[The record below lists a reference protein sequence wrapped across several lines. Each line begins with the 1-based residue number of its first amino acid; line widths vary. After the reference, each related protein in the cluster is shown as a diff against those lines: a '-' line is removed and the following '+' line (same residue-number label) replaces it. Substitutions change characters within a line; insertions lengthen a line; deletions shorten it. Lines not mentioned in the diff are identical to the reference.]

1 MTKVVLASNAFRA
14 GVRIAAGCLGALAGG
29 ASVRAQ
35 SFVTTINT
43 AVVWQDNATDA
54 DRADGCL
61 EAWQLLASAT
71 TMQRHTVSRDDA
83 LLIGA
88 TFASEAWSPYSGL
101 DQLTAGP
108 CVGWRHKFGLGAY
121 APAVRLDLAGA
132 GIAARES
139 ARTGWQGQAALG
151 FGQRFTEA
159 LRLDFGAD
167 LTRTDTHAAVFT
179 RTTGGL
185 AAEMS
190 YDFMSRWR
198 LKTRLGWRNGDVVSY
213 SRAAWTYWGWQ
224 PANGYSYAS
233 TTPPLLVRTF
243 DDPYLAYRTRAH
255 TWSYTA
261 GVSPAIGRNT
271 ALTFQIERAET
282 SNATARYVN
291 NLYSVGLA
299 HQF

>member
-1 MTKVVLASNAFRA
+1 MTKIVLAFTAFRT
-14 GVRIAAGCLGALAGG
+14 GVRMVAGCLGALAGS
-29 ASVRAQ
+29 ASVCAQ

-54 DRADGCL
+54 DRANGCL
-61 EAWQLLASAT
+61 EAWQVLAGAT
-71 TMQRHTVSRDDA
+71 AIQRHTLSRDDA

-88 TFASEAWSPYSGL
+88 ALASEAWSPYSGL

-108 CVGWRHKFGLGAY
+108 CIGWRHKFGLGAY

-139 ARTGWQGQAALG
+139 ARTGWQGQATLG

-159 LRLDFGAD
+159 MRLDLGAD
-167 LTRTDTHAAVFT
+167 LTRTDAHAAVFT

-185 AAEMS
+185 TAEMS
-190 YDFMSRWR
+190 YDFTPSWR
-198 LKTRLGWRNGDVVSY
+198 LKTRLGWRNGDVVSD
-213 SRAAWTYWGWQ
+213 SRATRTYLGWQ
-224 PANGYSYAS
+224 PANGYSYAA
-233 TTPPLLVRTF
+233 TTPWLLVHTF
-243 DDPYLAYRTRAH
+243 DDPYLAYRIRAH
-255 TWSYTA
+255 TWSYSV

-271 ALTFQIERAET
+271 ALTFQVERAET
-282 SNATARYVN
+282 SNAAVRYIN
-291 NLYSVGLA
+291 NLFSVGLA

>member
-1 MTKVVLASNAFRA
+1 MTKVFFASTAFRA
-14 GVRIAAGCLGALAGG
+14 SARILAGCLGALAGSAG
-29 ASVRAQ
+29 ARAQ

-43 AVVWQDNATDA
+43 AVVWQDNATDV

-71 TMQRHTVSRDDA
+71 AIQRHTLSRDDA
-83 LLIGA
+83 LLLGA
-88 TFASEAWSPYSGL
+88 TVASEVWSPYSGL

-108 CVGWRHKFGLGAY
+108 CIGWRHKFGLGAY
-121 APAVRLDLAGA
+121 APVVRFDLAGA
-132 GIAARES
+132 GIAARETVR
-139 ARTGWQGQAALG
+139 AGWQGQASLG
-151 FGQRFTEA
+151 FAQRFTEA

-167 LTRTDTHAAVFT
+167 LARSDTHAEVFT

-190 YDFMSRWR
+190 YDFTPRWR

-213 SRAAWTYWGWQ
+213 YRAAWTYWGWL

-233 TTPPLLVRTF
+233 TTPPLLVHTF
-243 DDPYLAYRTRAH
+243 GDPYLAYRIRAH
-255 TWSYTA
+255 TWSYSV

-282 SNATARYVN
+282 SNATVRYVN
-291 NLYSVGLA
+291 DLFSVGLA

>member
-1 MTKVVLASNAFRA
+1 MTKVVLASTAFRA
-14 GVRIAAGCLGALAGG
+14 GVRMAAGCLGALAGS
-29 ASVRAQ
+29 ALARAQ
-35 SFVTTINT
+35 PFVTTINT

-54 DRADGCL
+54 ARADGCL
-61 EAWQLLASAT
+61 EAWQVLASAT
-71 TMQRHTVSRDDA
+71 AMQRHTLSRDDA

-88 TFASEAWSPYSGL
+88 TLASEAWSPYSGL

-108 CVGWRHKFGLGAY
+108 CVEWRHKFGLGAY
-121 APAVRLDLAGA
+121 APAVRFDLAGA

-179 RTTGGL
+179 RTTRGL
-185 AAEMS
+185 ATEMS
-190 YDFMSRWR
+190 YDFTPRWR

-224 PANGYSYAS
+224 PANGYSYAP
-233 TTPPLLVRTF
+233 TTPWLLVHTF
-243 DDPYLAYRTRAH
+243 DDPYLAYRIRAH
-255 TWSYTA
+255 TWSYSV

-271 ALTFQIERAET
+271 ALTFQVERAET
-282 SNATARYVN
+282 SNAAVRYIN
-291 NLYSVGLA
+291 NLFSVGLA